1 MPHFWDGWVTAMFR
15 YRLGIEEEYFIVD
28 RKTRN
33 VRRAMPRKFFRACK
47 IDLKD
52 RVTTEL
58 LQAQIETS
66 TSPCTTMAEARAQI
80 GLSRTIIADHA
91 ARYGLAI
98 AAAATHPLAVWR
110 EQKQTEKVRYDAVMS
125 DIQILGLRNMLC
137 AMHVHVEIP
146 NPARRVEVMFRSVP
160 FLPLLLAL
168 STSSPFWQGHRTGL
182 MGYRLAA
189 YDELPRTGLPEP
201 FRTAGE
207 YQRYVDTLAAAGVIK
222 DASFIWWAIRPSF
235 LHPTLEL
242 RIADVCTRLED
253 AICIAAIYRCLVRH
267 LVEHPELNC
276 ELDVVDRAFAEEN
289 KWRAQRYGT
298 AATFVDR
305 RSTAKPIKEAVEE
318 LLELIR
324 EDSEVLDCS
333 DEIRHANDIVRRGS
347 SANEQVRIYAKA
359 RIARRSRTQA
369 LRDVVD
375 WLCQTTVPSHLTAS
389 GMPSAASAETPPW

>member
-1 MPHFWDGWVTAMFR
+1 MFR
-15 YRLGIEEEYFIVD
+15 YRLGIEEEYFVVD

-58 LQAQIETS
+58 LQSQIEVS
-66 TSPCTTMAEARAQI
+66 TQPCTTMAEARAQI
-80 GLSRTIIADHA
+80 GLSRSILADHA

-98 AAAATHPLAVWR
+98 AATATHPLAVWR
-110 EQKQTEKVRYDAVMS
+110 DQKQTENVRYDAVMT
-125 DIQILGLRNMLC
+125 DIQMLGLRNMLC
-137 AMHVHVEIP
+137 GMHVHVEIP
-146 NPARRVEVMFRSVP
+146 DPERRVEVMFRSVP

-168 STSSPFWQGHRTGL
+168 STSSPFWEGHRTGL
-182 MGYRLAA
+182 LGYRLAA

-201 FRTAGE
+201 FRTAEE
-207 YQRYVDTLAAAGVIK
+207 YQRYVDTLVAAGVIK
-222 DASFIWWAIRPSF
+222 DASFIWWAIRPS
-235 LHPTLEL
+235 LRHPTLEL
-242 RIADVCTRLED
+242 RIADVCTRMED
-253 AICIAAIYRCLVRH
+253 AVCIAAIYRCLVRH
-267 LVEHPELNC
+267 LVDHPEVNR

-305 RSTAKPIKEAVEE
+305 RSTATPIKEAVEK
-318 LLELIR
+318 LVELIR
-324 EDSEVLDCS
+324 EDAEALDCS
-333 DEIRHANDIVRRGS
+333 DEIHHANEIVRRGS

-375 WLCQTTVPSHLTAS
+375 WLCQTTVPSDLIAAGT
-389 GMPSAASAETPPW
+389 PSSTFAETPLAKW